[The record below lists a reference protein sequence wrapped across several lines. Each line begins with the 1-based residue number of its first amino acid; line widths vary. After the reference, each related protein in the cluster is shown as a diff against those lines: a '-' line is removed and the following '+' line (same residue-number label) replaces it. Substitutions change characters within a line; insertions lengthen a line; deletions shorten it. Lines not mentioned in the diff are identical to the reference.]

1 MKNLPLFD
9 ASIIDISIQKSGG
22 KSKGTVMNGKR
33 RKAVGAAT
41 GAEQT
46 FFMLKE
52 KYPKVCLVLRKFFIN
67 NPSNLCTIP
76 LR

>member
-52 KYPKVCLVLRKFFIN
+52 K
-67 NPSNLCTIP
+67 
-76 LR
+76 